1 MMKDYPHEN
10 IVKFYDSYLVEDE
23 LWVVMEYV
31 DAGALTTIIQKTR
44 YFFVVCCYYFCYI

>member
-1 MMKDYPHEN
+1 MKDNPHDS

-31 DAGALTTIIQKTR
+31 DSGSLTTILHKTW
-44 YFFVVCCYYFCYI
+44 